1 MKKFILISTCILLT
15 AVCAFAK
22 KKESDQTV
30 SLEKI
35 INIQGMS
42 KEEIFSSLDS
52 SFLQIF
58 NYPESN
64 KESSNEEKA
73 TITGKYN
80 YGFTKKMV
88 NYEVPI
94 FVSLATKDQKVRI
107 VIESKVYQADKSKKG
122 AFWGGTMGSLM
133 TKNAETHYT
142 DSSDIVKE
150 ELKSHLESIS
160 KAIVQQVN
168 SSSDW

>member
-1 MKKFILISTCILLT
+1 MKKIIAISICVLLT
-15 AVCAFAK
+15 VASVFAK

-30 SLEKI
+30 SFEKI
-35 INIQGMS
+35 INVQGES
-42 KEEIFSSLDS
+42 KDELFYLLDS

-64 KESSNEEKA
+64 KEASNEEKA
-73 TITGKYN
+73 TISGKYN
-80 YGFTKKMV
+80 YCFSKKMV
-88 NYEVPI
+88 NYEVPV

-122 AFWGGTMGSLM
+122 AFWGGAMGSLM
-133 TKNAETHYT
+133 TRNAETHYT
-142 DSSDIVKE
+142 DSSDIVKK
-150 ELKSHLESIS
+150 ELEAHLESIAE
-160 KAIVQQVN
+160 AIIKQIN

>member
-1 MKKFILISTCILLT
+1 MKNIIVIGTCFLLAIS
-15 AVCAFAK
+15 CAFAK

-30 SLEKI
+30 SFEKI
-35 INIQGMS
+35 INVQGET
-42 KEEIFSSLDS
+42 KDELFYLLDS

-73 TITGKYN
+73 TISGKYN
-80 YGFTKKMV
+80 YCFSKKMV
-88 NYEVPI
+88 NYEVPV
-94 FVSLATKDQKVRI
+94 FVSLATKDQKIRI

-133 TKNAETHYT
+133 TRNAETHYT
-142 DSSDIVKE
+142 DSSDIVKK
-150 ELKSHLESIS
+150 ELELHLESIS
-160 KAIVQQVN
+160 EAIQKQIT